1 MLTSPYQS
9 PQHAETTRRQSLTR
23 FVVLAWLCSA
33 AIIAY
38 IQRNSMGV
46 AESTIREEWKSQGL
60 NVDKPAMG
68 WAMNSFLITYAVFQ
82 IPTGLVAYYLG
93 SRKGLPIF
101 TAVGSAVSSCL
112 GLAGGLFGIYGVRL
126 GMGTF
131 QSGLFPCAATTITK
145 WFPRM
150 RVGLPNG
157 LLSASMSIGGAIGT
171 TLAGLLVPRIGWQ
184 ATFAIFGLPGLVW
197 AVGFWHWFRDRPED
211 HSAVSEEELET
222 IREGRPPDPNENA
235 LVKKSEPIPWG
246 TILSSASMWWVGA
259 QQFFRAAGYMFF
271 ATWFATFLQETRNVS
286 VQGSGLLNSLPLLGV
301 VAGASIG
308 GVLSDWILRASGSRW
323 MARQGLSLVCLT
335 GCAVLILAS
344 LAVKNTTLAVLV
356 ITAGSFCASLAA
368 PCAYAITIDL
378 GGRHVT
384 AVFSF
389 MNMCGNVGGFAFPIL
404 VPYLV
409 KWTGS
414 WSLVLYVFAGI
425 YAAAAIC
432 WVCFDSRRAIVP
444 DVEPA
449 PTT

>member
-1 MLTSPYQS
+1 MSSPYQS
-9 PQHAETTRRQSLTR
+9 PQYAGPAARQSLAR

-46 AESTIREEWKSQGL
+46 AESTIRAQWRSQGVS
-60 NVDKPAMG
+60 VDKTQMG

-82 IPTGLVAYYLG
+82 IPTGLMAHYLG

-101 TAVGSAVSSCL
+101 TAVGSAISSCL
-112 GLAGGLFGIYGVRL
+112 GLAGGLVGIYSVRL

-157 LLSASMSIGGAIGT
+157 LLGASMSIGGAIGT
-171 TLAGLLVPRIGWQ
+171 SLAGLLIPRIGWQ
-184 ATFAIFGLPGLVW
+184 ATFALFGLPGLVW
-197 AVGFWHWFRDRPED
+197 AVWFWHWFRDRPEE
-211 HSAVSEEELET
+211 HTSVSEGELAV
-222 IREGRPPDPNENA
+222 IRQGRPADPIETA
-235 LVKKSEPIPWG
+235 LAKKTEPIPWG
-246 TILSSASMWWVGA
+246 TILTSGSMWWVGA

-271 ATWFATFLQETRNVS
+271 ATWFATFLQETRNVN
-286 VQGSGLLNSLPLLGV
+286 VQDSGLLNSLPLLGV
-301 VAGASIG
+301 VAGAAIG
-308 GVLSDWILRASGSRW
+308 GVLSDSILRASGSRW
-323 MARQGLSLVCLT
+323 LARQGLSLVCLT
-335 GCAVLILAS
+335 GCSLLILAS
-344 LAVKNTTLAVLV
+344 LFVKNTTLAVLV

-384 AVFSF
+384 SVFSF
-389 MNMCGNVGGFAFPIL
+389 MNMCGNVGGWVFPVL

-409 KWTGS
+409 KWSGS

-425 YAAAAIC
+425 YAAAAVC

-444 DVEPA
+444 DPGPA
-449 PTT
+449 RAT